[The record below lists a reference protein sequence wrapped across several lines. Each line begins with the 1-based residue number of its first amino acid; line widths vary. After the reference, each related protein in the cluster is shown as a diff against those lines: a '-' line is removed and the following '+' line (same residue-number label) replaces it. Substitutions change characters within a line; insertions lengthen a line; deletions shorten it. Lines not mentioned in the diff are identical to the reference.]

1 MIWEFGIVVR
11 VAPSW
16 ATEQRKLKEMH
27 LGEKRKKKE
36 KKEKTRNFALEKR
49 TNKEGRRKGRETP
62 SSPYVVALKEH
73 SGLGMENII
82 FKNITLVLPFECAC
96 S

>member
-1 MIWEFGIVVR
+1 MGIRNSCKGCTFVGDR
-11 VAPSW
+11 AEETERNAPGR
-16 ATEQRKLKEMH
+16 EEEKE
-27 LGEKRKKKE
+27 KE

-73 SGLGMENII
+73 SGLGMEM
-82 FKNITLVLPFECAC
+82 LC
-96 S
+96 

>member
-36 KKEKTRNFALEKR
+36 KKEKNQKFCARKTDEQ
-49 TNKEGRRKGRETP
+49 GRKKKGERDAVFSLRCCP
-62 SSPYVVALKEH
+62 KGAQRSWNGNVVL
-73 SGLGMENII
+73 ENII
-82 FKNITLVLPFECAC
+82 F
-96 S
+96 